1 MAWLRLEASF
11 GRHPKTRRLGR
22 RLGLDL
28 LQVRGLLV
36 GLWTWALEFAPD
48 GDLTSFDSEA
58 IAEGCGWLDIRP
70 DGDPGALVAEL
81 ESVGLLDRAGQG
93 WVVHDWMEYAG
104 SLKAAQAQRAKRRRK
119 AERERSPKCTGT
131 DPGQTR
137 DRPEIVPED
146 GRTDG
151 TDGTDGTGR
160 TDEGQLALTPPPS
173 PSLSSPVVLEIPCSG
188 KGRGGVF
195 PVTEADVMQW
205 SEDFPGIDVAQV
217 CRRAA
222 VWSREN
228 AKRRKTHGRMRA
240 WLTGVWLAKAQ
251 DEARPGSVIRSGSN
265 GADDRAGRILARAD
279 AWAKE

>member
-11 GRHPKTRRLGR
+11 GRHPKTRRLAR

-36 GLWTWALEFAPD
+36 GLWVWALEFAPD
-48 GDLTSFDSEA
+48 GDLRSFDAEA
-58 IAEGCGWLDIRP
+58 IAEGCGWLDVAP
-70 DGDPGALVAEL
+70 EGDPGALVAEL
-81 ESVGLLDRAGQG
+81 ESVGLLDRTGDG

-104 SLKAAQAQRAKRRRK
+104 SLKAAQAQREKRRRK
-119 AERERSPKCTGT
+119 AERGQSSDRTGT
-131 DPGQTR
+131 VPVLYR
-137 DRPEIVPED
+137 DRTRTVPKD
-146 GRTDG
+146 GRTDETDGMDG
-151 TDGTDGTGR
+151 TDGTDG
-160 TDEGQLALTPPPS
+160 GQLALTPPP
-173 PSLSSPVVLEIPCSG
+173 PPSSPVVLEVPCSG
-188 KGRGGVF
+188 RGRGGVF
-195 PVTEADVMQW
+195 EVTEDDVRQW
-205 SEDFPGIDVAQV
+205 SEDFPGVDVEAV

-251 DEARPGSVIRSGSN
+251 DEARPGVGS
-265 GADDRAGRILARAD
+265 ARAGYNPPEERTSRIMARAE